1 MLLSHYVEEHVIQTY
16 SLSPLSLYCA
26 TWTPLASYFS
36 DPLAHKIL
44 YTENMPLPLLL
55 TQ

>member
-16 SLSPLSLYCA
+16 SLSPLSLLLCNLDS
-26 TWTPLASYFS
+26 LASYFS

-44 YTENMPLPLLL
+44 STENMLCSPF
-55 TQ
+55 

>member
-16 SLSPLSLYCA
+16 SLSPLSLLLCNLDS
-26 TWTPLASYFS
+26 LASYFS
-36 DPLAHKIL
+36 DPFSTQNPRYRKHALL
-44 YTENMPLPLLL
+44 SLL